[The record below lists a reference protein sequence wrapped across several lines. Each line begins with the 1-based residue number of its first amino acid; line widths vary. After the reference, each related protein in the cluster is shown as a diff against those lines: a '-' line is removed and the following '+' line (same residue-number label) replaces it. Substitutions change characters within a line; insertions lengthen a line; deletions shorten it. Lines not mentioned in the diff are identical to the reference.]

1 MDPNKRVVS
10 ALLGFFL
17 LAYTQGT
24 AIGRP
29 VQKGHGSR
37 LSAVGFLSGFGTGK
51 LSEKGNYQVV
61 PLYVDFDFRL
71 SKLQSEKE
79 KKPPVSFFFVLEP
92 FISYVPSPDNNAEI
106 GNNFLIKA
114 CFLTEES
121 RLRPYLK
128 VGVGG
133 IFITQ
138 HIREQGTQLNF
149 NENACLGF
157 HYFFKKNI
165 AFTAEYRYR
174 HLSNADTKR
183 PNRGMDANFGLA
195 GISYFF

>member
-1 MDPNKRVVS
+1 MVTKRLASV
-10 ALLGFFL
+10 LLGFFVL
-17 LAYTQGT
+17 ICVQGA
-24 AIGRP
+24 AIGQP
-29 VQKGHGSR
+29 VQKGHSSR
-37 LSAVGFLSGFGTGK
+37 LSAVEFLTGFGTGK

-71 SKLQSEKE
+71 SKPQVEGADAA
-79 KKPPVSFFFVLEP
+79 PVSFYFVVEP

-114 CFLTEES
+114 CFFPDTS
-121 RLRPYLK
+121 RFRPYLK
-128 VGVGG
+128 AGIGG

-157 HYFFKKNI
+157 HYFFKKNV
-165 AFTAEYRYR
+165 ALTAEYRYR

>member
-1 MDPNKRVVS
+1 MVTKKLVS
-10 ALLGFFL
+10 ALLGIFVSISV
-17 LAYTQGT
+17 QSV
-24 AIGRP
+24 AIGQP
-29 VQKGHGSR
+29 VQKGHASR
-37 LSAVGFLSGFGTGK
+37 LSAVGFLSGFGTGR

-71 SKLQSEKE
+71 SKPQPGEE
-79 KKPPVSFFFVLEP
+79 NKPVVSFYFVLEP
-92 FISYVPSPDNNAEI
+92 FVSYVSSPDNNAEI

-114 CFLTEES
+114 CFLADTS
-121 RLRPYLK
+121 RFRPYVK
-128 VGVGG
+128 AGVGG

-157 HYFFKKNI
+157 HYFFKKNV

-195 GISYFF
+195 GVSYFF